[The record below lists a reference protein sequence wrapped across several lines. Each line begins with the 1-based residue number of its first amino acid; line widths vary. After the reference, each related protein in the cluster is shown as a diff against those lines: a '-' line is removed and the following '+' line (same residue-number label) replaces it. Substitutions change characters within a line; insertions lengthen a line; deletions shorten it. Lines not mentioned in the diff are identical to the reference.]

1 MWPCLNLPWLRSPV
15 WFISASLA
23 SGCSP
28 CVDKR
33 QRHHLRL
40 RWAWSARNSQV
51 CGERMTPVARSS
63 IISVDW
69 QPRELAV
76 CLFYWDHEQLFLSDP
91 GLNFQGNLETLH
103 WDRKAILESGIQL
116 WNSVFKDMFVHFSPP
131 PPNVR
136 CFHRAKEGRGPVDNL
151 TSLYLCPVLMPF
163 FTANTSDCGRRLFF
177 SIHNWNC
184 QQPRC
189 RVHDAE
195 LCVWRSTCCKL
206 FIPLQRRLAPKVFLI

>member
-23 SGCSP
+23 IGCSP

-76 CLFYWDHEQLFLSDP
+76 CLFYWNHEQLFLSDP

-131 PPNVR
+131 PPKCQMFSQSQRRQGSSGQPNISLPLSSPHAI
-136 CFHRAKEGRGPVDNL
+136 FHSQHQWLRAK
-151 TSLYLCPVLMPF
+151 TIF
-163 FTANTSDCGRRLFF
+163 FHSQL
-177 SIHNWNC
+177 
-184 QQPRC
+184 
-189 RVHDAE
+189 E
-195 LCVWRSTCCKL
+195 LPATTL
-206 FIPLQRRLAPKVFLI
+206 